1 MQSVLEP
8 NKYLEAV
15 SDHKI
20 ENKKLT
26 THTVECNPL

>member
-26 THTVECNPL
+26 TYECNPR

>member
-26 THTVECNPL
+26 TLYSRV

>member
-1 MQSVLEP
+1 MQSVLDP

-20 ENKKLT
+20 ENKKVT
-26 THTVECNPL
+26 KYSRV

>member
-26 THTVECNPL
+26 TYSRV